1 MKRENPDFPPFVGC
15 FLQLYPTIRMASGRN
30 QPLGAVII
38 RAIKRRSVYTWF
50 NTDMWFL
57 AGAFRWFPQRCRP
70 NYSLDR
76 NLFELFHLF
85 GFSRPPGLELGSG
98 VDTVQF
104 ISAGKKNVQL
114 NFHSNLNRNFD
125 HFLSLSLSW
134 IFFLL
139 LLSFLLLSSF
149 KVSEQVDEGGRL
161 KKRAEA
167 TDVSNF
173 HMLQCTTQQL
183 VALKTSSSSSSSSS
197 SSFISFFFFFFF
209 CFSPSFSVFCW
220 RVSISFVRFRSRPPV
235 SDDLYFQ

>member
-85 GFSRPPGLELGSG
+85 GFSRPPGWEFGSG

-104 ISAGKKNVQL
+104 ISAGKKKCPAQFPL
-114 NFHSNLNRNFD
+114 KFESKFRSFS
-125 HFLSLSLSW
+125 LSLSL
-134 IFFLL
+134 L
-139 LLSFLLLSSF
+139 
-149 KVSEQVDEGGRL
+149 
-161 KKRAEA
+161 
-167 TDVSNF
+167 N
-173 HMLQCTTQQL
+173 
-183 VALKTSSSSSSSSS
+183 
-197 SSFISFFFFFFF
+197 FFFVAAQFFVVVFF
-209 CFSPSFSVFCW
+209 QSEWTSGWGGPIEKESRSNWRLQFPHAPMHHATVGSP
-220 RVSISFVRFRSRPPV
+220 
-235 SDDLYFQ
+235 

>member
-1 MKRENPDFPPFVGC
+1 MKRENPDFPPFVCC

-38 RAIKRRSVYTWF
+38 RAIKRRSVYMWF

-125 HFLSLSLSW
+125 HFLSLSLS
-134 IFFLL
+134 L
-139 LLSFLLLSSF
+139 
-149 KVSEQVDEGGRL
+149 E
-161 KKRAEA
+161 
-167 TDVSNF
+167 
-173 HMLQCTTQQL
+173 
-183 VALKTSSSSSSSSS
+183 
-197 SSFISFFFFFFF
+197 FFF
-209 CFSPSFSVFCW
+209 CCCSVFCCCLLSKW
-220 RVSISFVRFRSRPPV
+220 VNKWMRGADWKREQKQLTSPISTCSNAPRNSW
-235 SDDLYFQ
+235 